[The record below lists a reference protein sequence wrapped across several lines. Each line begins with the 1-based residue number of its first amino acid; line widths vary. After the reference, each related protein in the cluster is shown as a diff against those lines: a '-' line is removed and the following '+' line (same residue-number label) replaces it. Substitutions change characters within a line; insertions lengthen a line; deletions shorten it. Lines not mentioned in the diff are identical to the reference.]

1 MKALHFG
8 AGNIGRGF
16 IGKLLADAGITL
28 TFADVNQMVLDAL
41 NARHSYQVHV
51 VGETE
56 QVDTVSGVNAVSSI
70 GDDVVDLIAQV
81 DLVTTAVGPVVLERI
96 APAIAKGLVKR
107 KEQGN
112 ESPLNIIACE
122 NMVRGTTQ
130 LKGHVMN
137 ALPEDAK
144 AWVEEH
150 VGFVDSAVDRIVP
163 PSASATNDPLEV
175 TVETFSEWIV
185 DKTQFKG
192 TLPNIPGMELTD
204 NLMAFVE
211 RKLFTLNTGHAITA
225 YLGKLAG
232 HQTIRDAILD
242 EKIRAVVKGAMEESG
257 AVLIKRYGFDA
268 DKHAAYI
275 QKINIPGMELTDNLM
290 AFVERKLFTLNTGHA
305 ITAYLGKL
313 AGHQTIRD
321 AILDEKIRAVVKGA
335 MEESGAVLIKRYGF
349 DADKHAAYIQKI
361 LGRFENPYLKDD
373 VERVGRQPLRKL
385 SAGDRL
391 IKPLLGTLEYGLP
404 HKNLIE
410 GIAAAMHFRSEDDP
424 QAQELAALIADKG
437 PQAALA
443 EISGLDANSEVVS
456 EAVTAYKAMQ

>member
-16 IGKLLADAGITL
+16 IGKLLADAGIGL
-28 TFADVNQMVLDAL
+28 TFADVNQTVLDAL
-41 NARHSYQVHV
+41 NARHSYQVRV
-51 VGETE
+51 VGEQE
-56 QVDTVSGVNAVSSI
+56 QIDTVSGVDAVNSTS
-70 GDDVVDLIAQV
+70 DDVVTLIAQV

-96 APAIAKGLVKR
+96 APAIAKGLALR
-107 KEQGN
+107 KSQGN
-112 ESPLNIIACE
+112 ARPLNIIACE
-122 NMVRGTTQ
+122 NMVRGTSQ
-130 LKGHVMN
+130 LKTHVFN
-137 ALPEDAK
+137 ALAQDDK
-144 AWVEEH
+144 AWVESH
-150 VGFVDSAVDRIVP
+150 IGFVDSAVDRIVP
-163 PSASATNDPLEV
+163 PSESAANDPLEV

-192 TLPNIPGMELTD
+192 ELPAIAGMELTD

-242 EKIRAVVKGAMEESG
+242 EKIRLVVRGAMEESG
-257 AVLIKRYGFDA
+257 AVLIKRYGFDDA
-268 DKHAAYI
+268 KHAAYI
-275 QKINIPGMELTDNLM
+275 E
-290 AFVERKLFTLNTGHA
+290 
-305 ITAYLGKL
+305 
-313 AGHQTIRD
+313 
-321 AILDEKIRAVVKGA
+321 
-335 MEESGAVLIKRYGF
+335 
-349 DADKHAAYIQKI
+349 KI

-404 HKNLIE
+404 HQNLVL
-410 GIAAAMHFRSEDDP
+410 GIAAAMQFRSADDP
-424 QAQELAALIADKG
+424 QAQELAQLIADKG

-443 EISGLDANSEVVS
+443 QVSGLDANSDVVA
-456 EAVTAYKAMQ
+456 EAVNAYNAKA

>member
-16 IGKLLADAGITL
+16 IGKLLADAGVEL
-28 TFADVNQMVLDAL
+28 TFADVNQTVLDAL
-41 NARHSYQVHV
+41 NARRSYQVHV
-51 VGETE
+51 VGEQE
-56 QVDTVSGVNAVSSI
+56 QVETVTGVNAVSSI
-70 GDDVVDLIAQV
+70 GDDVIDLIAEV

-96 APAIAKGLVKR
+96 APAIAKGLAKR

-112 ESPLNIIACE
+112 DKPLNIIACE

-130 LKGHVMN
+130 LKDHVLK
-137 ALPEDAK
+137 ALAQEDN
-144 AWVEEH
+144 AWVEAH

-163 PSASATNDPLEV
+163 PAESASNDPLEV

-185 DKTQFKG
+185 DETQFKG
-192 TLPNIPGMELTD
+192 ELPHIPGMEPTN

-242 EKIRAVVKGAMEESG
+242 EKIRLVVRGAMEESG
-257 AVLIKRYGFDA
+257 AVLIKRYGFD
-268 DKHAAYI
+268 DGKHAAYI
-275 QKINIPGMELTDNLM
+275 E
-290 AFVERKLFTLNTGHA
+290 
-305 ITAYLGKL
+305 
-313 AGHQTIRD
+313 
-321 AILDEKIRAVVKGA
+321 
-335 MEESGAVLIKRYGF
+335 
-349 DADKHAAYIQKI
+349 KI

-391 IKPLLGTLEYGLP
+391 VKPLLGTLEYGLP
-404 HKNLIE
+404 NHNLVL
-410 GIAAAMHFRSEDDP
+410 GIAAAMHYRSDQDP
-424 QAQELAALIADKG
+424 QAQELAQLIAEKG
-437 PQAALA
+437 PLDALVQV
-443 EISGLDANSEVVS
+443 SGLDAGSQVVAEVVN
-456 EAVTAYKAMQ
+456 AYNAKA

>member
-1 MKALHFG
+1 MP
-8 AGNIGRGF
+8 NIGAF
-16 IGKLLADAGITL
+16 IAWGIITALFIPTGWLPNETLAKLVGPMITYLLPLLIGYTGGKLVGGERGGVVGAITTMGVIVGADMPMFLGSMIAGPLGGWCIKHFDRWVDGKIKSGFEMLVNNFSAGI
-28 TFADVNQMVLDAL
+28 
-41 NARHSYQVHV
+41 
-51 VGETE
+51 
-56 QVDTVSGVNAVSSI
+56 I
-70 GDDVVDLIAQV
+70 GMILAILAF
-81 DLVTTAVGPVVLERI
+81 LGIGPVVLERI

-192 TLPNIPGMELTD
+192 ALP
-204 NLMAFVE
+204 
-211 RKLFTLNTGHAITA
+211 
-225 YLGKLAG
+225 
-232 HQTIRDAILD
+232 
-242 EKIRAVVKGAMEESG
+242 
-257 AVLIKRYGFDA
+257 
-268 DKHAAYI
+268 
-275 QKINIPGMELTDNLM
+275 NIPGMELTDNLM

-391 IKPLLGTLEYGLP
+391 IKPLLGTLEYSLP
-404 HKNLIE
+404 HKNLIQ
-410 GIAAAMHFRSEDDP
+410 GIAGAMHFRSEDDP

-443 EISGLDANSEVVS
+443 QISDLDANSEVVS

>member
-1 MKALHFG
+1 MRLFPHP
-8 AGNIGRGF
+8 NPLREE
-16 IGKLLADAGITL
+16 
-28 TFADVNQMVLDAL
+28 
-41 NARHSYQVHV
+41 R
-51 VGETE
+51 
-56 QVDTVSGVNAVSSI
+56 
-70 GDDVVDLIAQV
+70 DDVVDLIAQV

-192 TLPNIPGMELTD
+192 ALPNIPGMELTD

-275 QKINIPGMELTDNLM
+275 QKILLYKRLPPRIQPRCWHQDRKSVPAPPADLCQRSVLPVPEPADHLHCGSALHQQSPESDSCAEGCIP
-290 AFVERKLFTLNTGHA
+290 
-305 ITAYLGKL
+305 AY
-313 AGHQTIRD
+313 
-321 AILDEKIRAVVKGA
+321 RAVA
-335 MEESGAVLIKRYGF
+335 
-349 DADKHAAYIQKI
+349 
-361 LGRFENPYLKDD
+361 
-373 VERVGRQPLRKL
+373 
-385 SAGDRL
+385 
-391 IKPLLGTLEYGLP
+391 
-404 HKNLIE
+404 
-410 GIAAAMHFRSEDDP
+410 
-424 QAQELAALIADKG
+424 
-437 PQAALA
+437 
-443 EISGLDANSEVVS
+443 
-456 EAVTAYKAMQ
+456 

>member
-16 IGKLLADAGITL
+16 IGKLLADAGIEL
-28 TFADVNQMVLDAL
+28 TFADVNQAVLDAL
-41 NARHSYQVHV
+41 NERHSYQVHV
-51 VGETE
+51 VGEQE
-56 QVDTVSGVNAVSSI
+56 QVDTVTGVNAVSSV
-70 GDDVVDLIAQV
+70 GDEVVGLIAQV

-96 APAIAKGLVKR
+96 APTIAKGLAKR
-107 KEQGN
+107 KAQGN
-112 ESPLNIIACE
+112 DKPLNIIACE

-130 LKGHVMN
+130 LKDHVLK
-137 ALPEDAK
+137 ALAQEDI

-163 PSASATNDPLEV
+163 PAASATNDPLEV

-192 TLPNIPGMELTD
+192 ELPTIAGMEPTD

-242 EKIRAVVKGAMEESG
+242 EKIRLVVRGAMEESG
-257 AVLIKRYGFDA
+257 AVLIKRYGFDDA
-268 DKHAAYI
+268 KHAAYI
-275 QKINIPGMELTDNLM
+275 E
-290 AFVERKLFTLNTGHA
+290 
-305 ITAYLGKL
+305 
-313 AGHQTIRD
+313 
-321 AILDEKIRAVVKGA
+321 
-335 MEESGAVLIKRYGF
+335 
-349 DADKHAAYIQKI
+349 KI

-385 SAGDRL
+385 NAGDRL
-391 IKPLLGTLEYGLP
+391 IKPLLGTLEYTLP
-404 HKNLIE
+404 NHNLVK
-410 GIAAAMHFRSEDDP
+410 GIAAAMHYRSEQDP
-424 QAQELAALIADKG
+424 QAQELAELIEKQGAKETLV
-437 PQAALA
+437 Q
-443 EISGLDANSEVVS
+443 ISGLDAGSGVVA
-456 EAVTAYKAMQ
+456 EIIQEYNAKA

>member
-16 IGKLLADAGITL
+16 IGKLLADAGIQL
-28 TFADVNQMVLDAL
+28 TFADVNQVVLDAL
-41 NARHSYQVHV
+41 NERHSYQVHV
-51 VGETE
+51 VGENE
-56 QVDTVSGVNAVSSI
+56 QVDTVSNVNAVSSI
-70 GDDVVDLIAQV
+70 GEEVIALIAEV

-96 APAIAKGLVKR
+96 APTVAKGLALR
-107 KEQGN
+107 RANGN
-112 ESPLNIIACE
+112 EQPLNIIACE
-122 NMVRGTTQ
+122 NMVRGTSQ
-130 LKGHVMN
+130 LKAHVMK
-137 ALPEDAK
+137 ALSADDQ
-144 AWVEEH
+144 AWVEQH

-192 TLPNIPGMELTD
+192 ELPNIAGMELTD

-225 YLGKLAG
+225 YLGQLAG

-257 AVLIKRYGFDA
+257 AVLI
-268 DKHAAYI
+268 
-275 QKINIPGMELTDNLM
+275 Q
-290 AFVERKLFTLNTGHA
+290 
-305 ITAYLGKL
+305 
-313 AGHQTIRD
+313 
-321 AILDEKIRAVVKGA
+321 
-335 MEESGAVLIKRYGF
+335 RYGF

-391 IKPLLGTLEYGLP
+391 IKPLSGTLEYGLP
-404 HKNLIE
+404 HANLIE
-410 GIAAAMHFRSEDDP
+410 GIAAAMRYRSAEDP
-424 QAQELAALIADKG
+424 QAQELAALLAEIG
-437 PQAALA
+437 PQATLA
-443 EISGLDANSEVVS
+443 QISGLDACSDVVAQ
-456 EAVTAYKAMQ
+456 AVKAWNAKA

>member
-16 IGKLLADAGITL
+16 IGKLLADAGIQL
-28 TFADVNQMVLDAL
+28 TFADVNQVVLDAL

-51 VGETE
+51 VGENE

-70 GDDVVDLIAQV
+70 GDDVVDLIAHV
-81 DLVTTAVGPVVLERI
+81 DLITTAVGPVVLERI

-107 KEQGN
+107 KAQGVDA
-112 ESPLNIIACE
+112 PLNIIACE

-137 ALPEDAK
+137 ALADGDK
-144 AWVEEH
+144 AWVEQH

-192 TLPNIPGMELTD
+192 ALPNIPGMELTD

-232 HQTIRDAILD
+232 HQTIRAAILD
-242 EKIRAVVKGAMEESG
+242 ESIRAVVKGAMEESG

-268 DKHAAYI
+268 DKHAASI
-275 QKINIPGMELTDNLM
+275 QNIVG
-290 AFVERKLFTLNTGHA
+290 
-305 ITAYLGKL
+305 
-313 AGHQTIRD
+313 
-321 AILDEKIRAVVKGA
+321 
-335 MEESGAVLIKRYGF
+335 RY
-349 DADKHAAYIQKI
+349 
-361 LGRFENPYLKDD
+361 ENPSLKYH
-373 VERVGRQPLRKL
+373 VERVGRHPLGNS
-385 SAGDRL
+385 SAADRL
-391 IKPLLGTLEYGLP
+391 VKPLLGTLEYGLP
-404 HKNLIE
+404 HVNLVK
-410 GIAAAMHFRSEDDP
+410 GIAAAMHFRSDEDP
-424 QAQELAALIADKG
+424 QAQELAVLITEKG

-443 EISGLDANSEVVS
+443 QISGLDANSDVVA
-456 EAVTAYKAMQ
+456 EAVNAYNATK

>member
-16 IGKLLADAGITL
+16 IGKLLADAGISL
-28 TFADVNQMVLDAL
+28 TFADVNQTVLDAL
-41 NARHSYQVHV
+41 NARHSYQVRV
-51 VGETE
+51 VGEQE
-56 QVDTVSGVNAVSSI
+56 QIDTVSGVDAVNSTS
-70 GDDVVDLIAQV
+70 DDVVTLIAQV

-96 APAIAKGLVKR
+96 APAIAKGLALR
-107 KEQGN
+107 KAQGN
-112 ESPLNIIACE
+112 ERPLNIIACE
-122 NMVRGTTQ
+122 NMVRGTSQ
-130 LKGHVMN
+130 LKTHVFN
-137 ALPEDAK
+137 ALAQDDN
-144 AWVEEH
+144 AWVERH

-163 PSASATNDPLEV
+163 PSESAANDPLEV

-192 TLPNIPGMELTD
+192 ELPTIPGMELTD

-225 YLGKLAG
+225 YLGKQAG

-242 EKIRAVVKGAMEESG
+242 EKIRLVVRGAMEESG
-257 AVLIKRYGFDA
+257 AVLIKRYGFDDA
-268 DKHAAYI
+268 KHAAYI
-275 QKINIPGMELTDNLM
+275 E
-290 AFVERKLFTLNTGHA
+290 
-305 ITAYLGKL
+305 
-313 AGHQTIRD
+313 
-321 AILDEKIRAVVKGA
+321 
-335 MEESGAVLIKRYGF
+335 
-349 DADKHAAYIQKI
+349 KI

-404 HKNLIE
+404 HQNLVL
-410 GIAAAMHFRSEDDP
+410 GIAAAMHFRSADDP
-424 QAQELAALIADKG
+424 QAQELAQLIADKG

-443 EISGLDANSEVVS
+443 QVSGLDANSDVVAG
-456 EAVTAYKAMQ
+456 AVNAYNATA